1 VLLRWTPLKRMAEI
15 VFIIYLDVWRYEIRE
30 ACMNDLQ
37 VIQDVHFESFNAGAP
52 EGVVKA
58 GP

>member
-1 VLLRWTPLKRMAEI
+1 MAEI